1 MVSSKIIYFFSRV
14 FSSSASPSTITFEW
28 SMKPINLLMTI
39 FGQPMDIFG
48 RRPPLML
55 LILGWTI
62 LFIDIAINSMSFANI
77 LSINIVGLRSG
88 LQGPTNF
95 LNIVIGHL
103 FHVYFMI
110 GIPLSFTII
119 TILTGRWKYVLLSL
133 ETIQSNMYLPEKVH
147 KKLRNYTLFAI
158 ILFILVII
166 YNITQIIGISQT
178 SVL

>member
-1 MVSSKIIYFFSRV
+1 
-14 FSSSASPSTITFEW
+14 
-28 SMKPINLLMTI
+28 MKPITLLMTI

-48 RRPPLML
+48 RRPSFML

-62 LFIDIAINSMSFANI
+62 LFIDVAINSMSFANI
-77 LSINIVGLRSG
+77 LSINIAGLRSG

-103 FHVYFMI
+103 FHVYFMV

-119 TILTGRWKYVLLSL
+119 SIFTGRWKNVLCSL

-147 KKLRNYTLFAI
+147 KKLRYYTFFAI
-158 ILFILVII
+158 ILFILVFIDNII
-166 YNITQIIGISQT
+166 LYYIIVYYIFF
-178 SVL
+178 